1 MSDMEKK
8 SSAANV
14 EVGSAADVDEV
25 LKKYDRESNTR
36 IWEGKPKLVIRW
48 LMVFFSLYSS
58 YETDSSDEFPW
69 DDSGDRIFEF
79 PGEKGNSEG
88 QPYAMV

>member
-25 LKKYDRESNTR
+25 QQNLLGEYVTAFTGTVDASSQASVTVSFKMQYLKQNYEIQNMF
-36 IWEGKPKLVIRW
+36 KLRNVLR
-48 LMVFFSLYSS
+48 
-58 YETDSSDEFPW
+58 
-69 DDSGDRIFEF
+69 
-79 PGEKGNSEG
+79 
-88 QPYAMV
+88 

>member
-25 LKKYDRESNTR
+25 LKKYDIQCINT
-36 IWEGKPKLVIRW
+36 IYS
-48 LMVFFSLYSS
+48 FSCCLS
-58 YETDSSDEFPW
+58 
-69 DDSGDRIFEF
+69 
-79 PGEKGNSEG
+79 
-88 QPYAMV
+88 Q

>member
-25 LKKYDRESNTR
+25 LKKYNQ
-36 IWEGKPKLVIRW
+36 IKVNRW
-48 LMVFFSLYSS
+48 VS
-58 YETDSSDEFPW
+58 
-69 DDSGDRIFEF
+69 
-79 PGEKGNSEG
+79 
-88 QPYAMV
+88 Q